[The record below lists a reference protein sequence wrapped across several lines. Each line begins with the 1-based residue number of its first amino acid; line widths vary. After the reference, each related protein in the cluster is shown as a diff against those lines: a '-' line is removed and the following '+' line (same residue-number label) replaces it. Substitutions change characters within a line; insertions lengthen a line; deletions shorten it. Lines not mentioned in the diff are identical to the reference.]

1 MRLGCAF
8 AWQGHGTLLGC
19 LCDVLLAGCKV
30 PRVEAL
36 PADFSACSASTH
48 VLPAKLRCASLPPS
62 ILPRPPPRQV
72 YAFSSE
78 NWGRPPAE
86 VSFLLGLVER
96 VLSNDVAQLAAAG
109 IRLRFIGEHGR
120 LPTSLRRQIHRR
132 AAAEGVAGCGVVE
145 CSWQLAASCM
155 HVSLVAEH
163 QVGQQVASAGGSS
176 LGWPCCQAGPVLPSS
191 LPAALSWQPP
201 TTATCTSPSRCRT
214 AGGRWASAGACSG
227 LMRRATCAACHPR
240 IGARCRSPHAPSVAA
255 WGWLHTHALPATAP
269 HSMLTPLLQ
278 DLTLAVQEL
287 VRQAAAGQLS
297 PSSVT
302 PDAIAAQLATRQ
314 LPAEWREPDLV
325 VRTSGEQRLS
335 NFMCWEAAYAGGCT
349 ALGHAQPRLVQVH
362 ADPHAEQA
370 QQAAR
375 QCRNPNSSA
384 PCLQYPLC
392 AELYFA
398 AVPWPDFGEA
408 ELAAALRDYAGR
420 ERRFGG
426 RRPGSSPPA
435 AHSACSSSNGG
446 SSGGSG
452 GGRSGSVGGSGYV
465 PPRRTLGGES
475 R

>member
-1 MRLGCAF
+1 MRSPARTGAARQPSAELAT
-8 AWQGHGTLLGC
+8 ADN
-19 LCDVLLAGCKV
+19 CDLHL
-30 PRVEAL
+30 
-36 PADFSACSASTH
+36 T
-48 VLPAKLRCASLPPS
+48 
-62 ILPRPPPRQV
+62 I
-72 YAFSSE
+72 
-78 NWGRPPAE
+78 
-86 VSFLLGLVER
+86 
-96 VLSNDVAQLAAAG
+96 
-109 IRLRFIGEHGR
+109 
-120 LPTSLRRQIHRR
+120 
-132 AAAEGVAGCGVVE
+132 
-145 CSWQLAASCM
+145 
-155 HVSLVAEH
+155 
-163 QVGQQVASAGGSS
+163 
-176 LGWPCCQAGPVLPSS
+176 
-191 LPAALSWQPP
+191 ALSY
-201 TTATCTSPSRCRT
+201 S
-214 AGGRWASAGACSG
+214 GR
-227 LMRRATCAACHPR
+227 
-240 IGARCRSPHAPSVAA
+240 
-255 WGWLHTHALPATAP
+255 
-269 HSMLTPLLQ
+269 Q

-335 NFMCWEAAYAGGCT
+335 NFMCWEAAY
-349 ALGHAQPRLVQVH
+349 
-362 ADPHAEQA
+362 
-370 QQAAR
+370 
-375 QCRNPNSSA
+375 
-384 PCLQYPLC
+384 